1 MNTIK
6 AYTKNE
12 LKKEEKMCKEVKAML
27 DWRHNM
33 KGG

>member
-27 DWRHNM
+27 D
-33 KGG
+33 